1 MTQSEDRGLKAKL
14 SEDLGSEEAARQF
27 LPLAK
32 RLRDLPAP
40 QPAPE
45 QRARLAAQM
54 ILTSQM
60 EHAIQE
66 GSTETASSFSRVF
79 STLPWL
85 LLLSQARL
93 VGQGL
98 WIISPLVML
107 LGVGIAWIGYP
118 PDYGL
123 PLSIVAPLVAAVG
136 MAFVYGSGNEQA
148 VEIELS
154 TPLPAWVL
162 LLARMALVFTFN
174 LGLGLA
180 ASAALS
186 LSHAGLSFWPLVIAW
201 LAPMAFLSGL
211 SFFITVLWNNSSIAI
226 SLAMGFWILLNLL
239 RFLPIQAF
247 SLSEAAVQVFTLQ
260 SAPWLSALALGLF
273 ALALRLARNE
283 ERWLGSP
290 Q

>member
-1 MTQSEDRGLKAKL
+1 MTQEEDRRLKAKL

-27 LPLAK
+27 LPLV
-32 RLRDLPAP
+32 RQLHDLPAP
-40 QPAPE
+40 QPTPE
-45 QRARLAAQM
+45 QSARLAAQ
-54 ILTSQM
+54 IIVTSHM

-66 GSTETASSFSRVF
+66 ESSETTSIFSRVF
-79 STLPWL
+79 SSLPWL
-85 LLLSQARL
+85 LLRSQARL
-93 VGQGL
+93 VQQGL
-98 WIISPLVML
+98 WIISPMVML

-123 PLSIVAPLVAAVG
+123 PLSVVAPLVAAVG
-136 MAFVYGSGNEQA
+136 MALIYGSGNEQA

-154 TPLPAWVL
+154 APLPAWVL

-186 LSHAGLSFWPLVIAW
+186 LSHSGLSFWPLVIAW
-201 LAPMAFLSGL
+201 LAPMALLSGL

-226 SLAMGFWILLNLL
+226 SLALGFWIILNLL
-239 RFLPIQAF
+239 RFLPLQDF
-247 SLSEAAVQVFTLQ
+247 PLSEAAVQVFSIQ
-260 SAPWLSALALGLF
+260 SAPWLGALALGLC
-273 ALALRLARNE
+273 ALALRLACNE
-283 ERWLGSP
+283 ERWLANP